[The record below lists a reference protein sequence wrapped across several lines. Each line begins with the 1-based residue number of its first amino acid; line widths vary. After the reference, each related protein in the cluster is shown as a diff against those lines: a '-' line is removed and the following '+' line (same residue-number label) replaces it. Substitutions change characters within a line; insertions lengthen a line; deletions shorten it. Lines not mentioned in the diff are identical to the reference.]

1 MNIGIIVHSQTGNT
15 YSVASQ
21 LKEKLVTL
29 GNEVE
34 LERLKVKGEDKLGKK
49 DVTLEKIPEAGKY
62 DTIIFASPVQ
72 AFSLSSV
79 MATYLKQINSLK
91 GKNVGCLMT
100 QFFPFPFL
108 GGNRSMKQIINICVS
123 KEAIIFGTGIV
134 NWSRSGREEQISK
147 IVESMAKQISKL
159 KQN

>member
-15 YSVASQ
+15 YSVASK

-29 GNEVE
+29 GNEAE
-34 LERLKVKGEDKLGKK
+34 LERLKVTGEDKPGKK

-79 MATYLKQINSLK
+79 MAAYLKQINSLK
-91 GKNVGCLMT
+91 GKNAGCLMT
-100 QFFPFPFL
+100 QYFPFPFL
-108 GGNRSMKQIINICVS
+108 GGNRAMRQITNICVS
-123 KEAIIFGTGIV
+123 KGATIFSTGIV
-134 NWSRSGREEQISK
+134 NWSRSDREEQISK

>member
-1 MNIGIIVHSQTGNT
+1 VNIGIIVHSQTGNT
-15 YSVASQ
+15 HSVALK

-29 GNEVE
+29 GNEVG
-34 LERLKVKGEDKLGKK
+34 LERLKITGEDKPGKK

-72 AFSLSSV
+72 AFSLSPV

-91 GKNVGCLMT
+91 DKNVGCLMT
-100 QFFPFPFL
+100 QYFPFPFL
-108 GGNRSMKQIINICVS
+108 GGNRAMRQIISICVS
-123 KEAIIFGTGIV
+123 KGATIFGTGIV

-147 IVESMAKQISKL
+147 IIESMAKQISKL

>member
-1 MNIGIIVHSQTGNT
+1 MNIGIFLHSQTGNT
-15 YSVASQ
+15 YSVASK

-34 LERLKVKGEDKLGKK
+34 LERLKVIGEDKPGKK
-49 DVTLEKIPEAGKY
+49 DITLEKIPETAKY

-72 AFSLSSV
+72 AFSLSAV
-79 MATYLKQINSLK
+79 METYLKQINSLK
-91 GKNVGCLMT
+91 DKNVGCLMT

-108 GGNRSMKQIINICVS
+108 GGNRAMRQIINICVR
-123 KEAIIFGTGIV
+123 KEATIFGTGIV
-134 NWSRSGREEQISK
+134 NWSRSNREEQIRK